1 MHWVRYGRKSKG
13 GVSGSLMPTSEA
25 VEKLGIAGTRMFFVD
40 KSESLRQVMLGR
52 ANPALEDKWKRIF
65 TRVI

>member
-1 MHWVRYGRKSKG
+1 MKIEISVPEVVTIFK
-13 GVSGSLMPTSEA
+13 EA